1 MPERPAYKKHPL
13 WESAMALTRAAYA
26 LAESLKDASPDTAS
40 RLRKAAV
47 AVPAHLAGALS
58 GSPDKRR
65 EHVLAARGAIAEVAR
80 QAARSRGES
89 SRELSRQAE
98 TLDLSVLFEF
108 GAGESAR

>member
-47 AVPAHLAGALS
+47 AVPAHVAGALS
-58 GSPDKRR
+58 DSPDKRR

>member
-13 WESAMALTRAAYA
+13 WESAMALTRDAYA
-26 LAESLKDASPDTAS
+26 LAERVKDASPDTAS

-47 AVPAHLAGALS
+47 AVPAHVAGALS
-58 GSPDKRR
+58 GGAGQAPGARSGGARR
-65 EHVLAARGAIAEVAR
+65 DRRGRAPGGEVAR
-80 QAARSRGES
+80 RALAGAGAA
-89 SRELSRQAE
+89 AE